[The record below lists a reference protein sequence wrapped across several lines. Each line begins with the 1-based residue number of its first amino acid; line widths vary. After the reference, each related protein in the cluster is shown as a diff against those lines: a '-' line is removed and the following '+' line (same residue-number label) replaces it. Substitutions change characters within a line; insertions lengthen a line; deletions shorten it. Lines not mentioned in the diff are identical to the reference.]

1 MSYFEPGAVV
11 LHEMPH
17 VDESGRNGAP
27 VITDVKPMVV
37 VEDGPDL
44 TALFIP
50 AGTPTILARPVP
62 RDRPKPWAPGEYELV
77 ESSWSRWNALFLMRP
92 SDWHAT
98 WLRWSPHWRFQDWY
112 VNLQEPFVRWEH
124 GFLVRDL
131 QLDLVVAPDR
141 TWRWKDLADLERS
154 VELGVISEPIAAR
167 ARTEAEAVIPRIE
180 QALPPFDATLQH
192 WRPPS
197 KWPIPELP
205 PHHGGTTVTWRG
217 TSS

>member
-1 MSYFEPGAVV
+1 MPYFETGAVV

-17 VDESGRNGAP
+17 VDESGRTGAP
-27 VITDVKPMVV
+27 VISDVKPMVV
-37 VEDGPDL
+37 VEDGPDV

-50 AGTPTILARPVP
+50 AGTPTILARPTP
-62 RDRPKPWAPGEYELV
+62 RDRPKPWAPGEFELV

-98 WLRWSPHWRFQDWY
+98 WLRWQ
-112 VNLQEPFVRWEH
+112 H

-167 ARTEAEAVIPRIE
+167 ARAEADAVIPRIE
-180 QALPPFDATLQH
+180 QALQPFDSTWLA
-192 WRPPS
+192 WRPRRS
-197 KWPIPELP
+197 WSIPTLGA
-205 PHHGGTTVTWRG
+205 HHAGQSVDWAGQVV
-217 TSS
+217 